1 MKYTLVT
8 GDSADELKR
17 LPTASAVAIFQDPP
31 AGLALHG
38 LAWDSFKGLAFCE
51 SLKPVFAECRR
62 VLKPGHWSLTWAHPK
77 TSHWTAVALELS
89 GFEIVTSIIHLN
101 PEAKPA
107 SPGLLAPG
115 HEVWI
120 LARVPGP
127 VAPLNVRAWSVER
140 HARTV
145 LIGNGFA
152 RTLDRVIGAR
162 KSGAYSG
169 KRSVTVDSDRSLM
182 RSGKGTQAGETPRA
196 ASLGGPSRY
205 FPSADDLITLY
216 APRARHSHRALY
228 PGGPRSEHPTPK
240 SLGLVLPLL
249 DLITGCAPE
258 PNGLVVDP
266 YMGSGST
273 GAAAAILGLDFWGC
287 DSDPACAIEAEQRL
301 AYWSARP

>member
-1 MKYTLVT
+1 MKLITGD
-8 GDSADELKR
+8 GDSASELKR

-31 AGLALHG
+31 SGLHMMN
-38 LAWDSFKGLAFCE
+38 LAWDAARGPAFCE

-62 VLKPGHWSLTWAHPK
+62 VLKPGHWSLTWAHPR
-77 TSHWTAVALELS
+77 TAHWTAVALELG

-127 VAPLNVRAWSVER
+127 VVPLNVRAWSVSR
-140 HARTV
+140 HPRTV
-145 LIGNGFA
+145 VIGNGFA
-152 RTLDRVIGAR
+152 RALDALIGSR

-169 KRSVTVDSDRSLM
+169 KRGMDKDRNTY
-182 RSGKGTQAGETPRA
+182 GAFKGTQAGETPRA

-228 PGGPRSEHPTPK
+228 PEGPRSEHPTPK

-266 YMGSGST
+266 FMGSGST
-273 GAAAAILGLDFWGC
+273 GAAAAILDLNFWGC

-301 AYWSARP
+301 AYWSAPPVS